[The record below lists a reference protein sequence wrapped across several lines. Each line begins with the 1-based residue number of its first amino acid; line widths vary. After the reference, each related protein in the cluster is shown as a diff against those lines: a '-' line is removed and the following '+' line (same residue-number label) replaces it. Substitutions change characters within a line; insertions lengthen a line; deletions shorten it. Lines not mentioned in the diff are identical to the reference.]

1 MKSKK
6 FSFDFLTYSLWGG
19 FAFTLFSGIFLLVH
33 YVPAFAQS
41 FSSLQRVN
49 EQIPFGWM
57 VRRIHAV
64 GGGLLLLLFLFHL
77 LRVFTVGEYKIRPGS
92 LWIFEV
98 LLVFAA
104 LWANF
109 TGFFLPLSQEAFW
122 GTASTLSALSTIPWI
137 GNSLVEFLR
146 GGKEL
151 GGVALSRFFSMH
163 LGVAALI
170 ALLLFSH
177 DRMAPCRSEEA
188 QGGQSPRNLWTF
200 GLVALLLF
208 AVVSFKSNWFTDP
221 LREAANPTVNPEG
234 TLPPWFL
241 VSLQEAFSFFHSTY
255 PVLSAILAVLV
266 LIFLFGLPY
275 LDRNPEKGLLQRPV
289 SLSIAAALMVGI
301 IYFTAVGMAG
311 AHYGQKVVL
320 PGNHPTAAEVR
331 GAQVYALKNCAYC
344 HQVLG
349 HQGRREGPDMA
360 VVRQRDRSP
369 EWIQRFILNA
379 RLYHPGTTM
388 PKYEIPLEDLEALS
402 AYLVSLDPTRRVFQA
417 VDRETLLNFGP
428 PLGSWEKRIK

>member
-1 MKSKK
+1 MRAKK

-33 YVPAFAQS
+33 YVPTFAQA

-64 GGGLLLLLFLFHL
+64 GGGFLLLLLLFHL
-77 LRVFTVGEYKIRPGS
+77 LRVFTVGEYKARPGS

-146 GGKEL
+146 GGREL
-151 GGVALSRFFSMH
+151 GGIALSRFFSMH
-163 LGVAALI
+163 LGGAALI
-170 ALLLFSH
+170 ALLLYGH
-177 DRMAPCRSEEA
+177 DRMALGRAEEA
-188 QGGQSPRNLWTF
+188 QGGQSPRCLWVF
-200 GLVALLLF
+200 GLAVLLLF

-234 TLPPWFL
+234 TLPPWFF

-255 PVLSAILAVLV
+255 PVLSAVLVVLV

-275 LDRNPEKGLLQRPV
+275 LDRNPGKNLLQRPV
-289 SLSIAAALMVGI
+289 SLSVGAALLLGI
-301 IYFTAVGMAG
+301 LYFTLVGMAG
-311 AHYGQKVVL
+311 AHYGEKVVL
-320 PGNHPTAAEVR
+320 PGNQLTAAEVR

-349 HQGRREGPDMA
+349 HRGRREGPDMA
-360 VVRQRDRSP
+360 VVRQRNRPP

-379 RLYHPGTTM
+379 RLYQPGTTM

-402 AYLVSLDPTRRVFQA
+402 AYLLSLDPTRRVFQA
-417 VDRETLLNFGP
+417 VDRQTLLNFGAP
-428 PLGSWEKRIK
+428 AGSWEKKIK

>member
-1 MKSKK
+1 MNTKK
-6 FSFDFLTYSLWGG
+6 YSFDFLTHSLWGG
-19 FAFTLFSGIFLLVH
+19 FALTLFSGIFLIVH
-33 YVPAFAQS
+33 YVPTFAQA

-64 GGGLLLLLFLFHL
+64 GGGFLLLLFLFHL
-77 LRVFTVGEYKIRPGS
+77 LRLFIIGEYKIRPGA

-122 GTASTLSALSTIPWI
+122 GTASTLSALSTLPWI
-137 GNSLVEFLR
+137 GNSMVEFLR
-146 GGKEL
+146 GGREL

-163 LGVAALI
+163 LGVATLI
-170 ALLLFSH
+170 ALFLFSH
-177 DRMAPCRSEEA
+177 YRMVPCRSEEG
-188 QGGQSPRNLWTF
+188 QGGQSPRSFWVF
-200 GLVALLLF
+200 GLTAFLLF
-208 AVVSFKSNWFTDP
+208 AVITFKSNWFTDP

-234 TLPPWFL
+234 TLPPWFF

-255 PVLSAILAVLV
+255 PVLSAVIAVLV
-266 LIFLFGLPY
+266 LILLFGLPY

-311 AHYGQKVVL
+311 AHYGEKVVL
-320 PGNHPTAAEVR
+320 PENHLTAGETR

-349 HQGRREGPDMA
+349 HQGRREGPDLV
-360 VVRQRDRSP
+360 VVRQRNRST

-379 RLYHPGTTM
+379 RLYQPGTTM

-402 AYLVSLDPTRRVFQA
+402 AYLLSLDPTRRMFQA
-417 VDRETLLNFGP
+417 VDREALLNFGAP
-428 PLGSWEKRIK
+428 AGSWEKKIK